1 MSDDEVGFAV
11 NIFVPSTQASKINE
25 EYLYMLRREYEN
37 HCLLVMKKIVDTFE
51 ECGCDRTVAN
61 GIVNAISQNM
71 IPRVTIDFTQEKQ

>member
-37 HCLLVMKKIVDTFE
+37 HCLSVMEEITKAFV
-51 ECGCDRTVAN
+51 ECGASPTAATL
-61 GIVNAISQNM
+61 IVNAISQNM
-71 IPRVTIDFTQEKQ
+71 IPRVTIDFTQEK

>member
-1 MSDDEVGFAV
+1 MNDHEVEVIDLENAIQRFDEWH
-11 NIFVPSTQASKINE
+11 E
-25 EYLYMLRREYEN
+25 EQRLLNRKYEN
-37 HCLLVMKKIVDTFE
+37 HYLLVMKKIVDTFE